1 MNPKALI
8 RAAIIAIAWIA
19 IATIGSELS
28 VAFKQL
34 LTSIGGHHWIGKS
47 ILTAVFFVLSY
58 LALTKFSDDELSLK
72 DTLSLVGMVI
82 LAGLA
87 ILIFYILHA

>member
-1 MNPKALI
+1 MNSKALI
-8 RAAIIAIAWIA
+8 RAAIIAIAWVA

-28 VAFKQL
+28 GAFKQL

-47 ILTAVFFVLSY
+47 ILTAVFLVLSY
-58 LALTKFSDDELSLK
+58 LVLTKFSDDELSLK
-72 DTLSLVGMVI
+72 DTLSLIGMVI

>member
-1 MNPKALI
+1 MKAKAI
-8 RAAIIAIAWIA
+8 IHAAIITIAWIA

-28 VAFKQL
+28 GAFKQL

-47 ILTAVFFVLSY
+47 ILTVVFFVLSY